1 MFNILIKKSV
11 KFMSVL
17 FHGARFLCDHL
28 IPKIN
33 LLILWLLFLQS
44 LFVYGE
50 KYNTV
55 GDHGTIT
62 DFYGNFK
69 MCKVHKFYSWN

>member
-1 MFNILIKKSV
+1 MSHEMFNILIKKSV

-33 LLILWLLFLQS
+33 LLIL
-44 LFVYGE
+44 
-50 KYNTV
+50 
-55 GDHGTIT
+55 
-62 DFYGNFK
+62 
-69 MCKVHKFYSWN
+69 

>member
-1 MFNILIKKSV
+1 
-11 KFMSVL
+11 MSVL
-17 FHGARFLCDHL
+17 FRGARFNSKTCS
-28 IPKIN
+28 
-33 LLILWLLFLQS
+33 FCSAS

-62 DFYGNFK
+62 DY
-69 MCKVHKFYSWN
+69 Y